1 MGRGGSNEQIDLK
14 PAKIETRRDLV
25 TYLET
30 YVPANFFYEEALLRR
45 LDDMSD
51 AEKEYGSPLL
61 QRNMEIVGK
70 VVLSAT
76 HVKR

>member
-1 MGRGGSNEQIDLK
+1 M
-14 PAKIETRRDLV
+14 